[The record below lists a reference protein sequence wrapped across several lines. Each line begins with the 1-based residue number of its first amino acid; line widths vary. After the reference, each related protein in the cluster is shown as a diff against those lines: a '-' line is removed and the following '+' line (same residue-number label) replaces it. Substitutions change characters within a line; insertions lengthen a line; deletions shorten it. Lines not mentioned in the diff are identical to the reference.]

1 MIHTRVSARRI
12 ALAAGLVLALVAI
25 SAASLIKLSTAQGQR
40 ECNVRVTLLQLN
52 DVYQFAAVD
61 GGTRGGLA
69 RVLTLR
75 KQIMSESPHALF
87 LWPATRSRRRS
98 NRTPIRA
105 SK

>member
-1 MIHTRVSARRI
+1 MIHRRVSARRI
-12 ALAAGLVLALVAI
+12 APAAGLVLALVAI
-25 SAASLIKLSTAQGQR
+25 SAASLIDLSTAQAQR

-69 RVLTLR
+69 PVPTLR
-75 KQIMSESPHALF
+75 QQIMSESPPTVFPLARHTNP
-87 LWPATRSRRRS
+87 PAGRS
-98 NRTPIRA
+98 NTHR